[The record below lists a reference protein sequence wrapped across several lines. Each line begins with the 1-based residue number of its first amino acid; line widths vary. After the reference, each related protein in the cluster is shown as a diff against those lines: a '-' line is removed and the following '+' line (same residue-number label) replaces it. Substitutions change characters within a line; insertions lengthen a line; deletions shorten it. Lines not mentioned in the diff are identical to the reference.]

1 VVQVAGARNRVFPR
15 TLGVL
20 GTGLRASAV
29 ARRLLDTR
37 PAAVNLT
44 IFGRDLDRLA
54 ALESA
59 GARRAASPADLAAR
73 SELVIVVL
81 RDLDELNALLGGP
94 SGLQAGVHS
103 PTTVV
108 IGSPIP
114 PDIARDLARCL
125 PESSTGL
132 LRMVDAPLTGRL
144 ESIASGTLSI
154 MVGASSAAYLD
165 VRPVL
170 DLLGRSTRLGGVG
183 SGQVATACAQ
193 LVVAATAMAL
203 GESAVLAERY
213 GLALNEVLAS
223 WRGSEV
229 ESELLSAS
237 SANLTAKSYEPSM
250 PAGDVL
256 AWLQIA
262 EREAL
267 RTGTRTDL
275 VHGLLDLYGELS
287 SSDLADV
294 DLSVTQSFVERRA
307 TRTFWEQGARASES
321 EMLDEDDLEVSMAAE
336 PGRRTGARHVAAP
349 AARILGS
356 AR

>member
-1 VVQVAGARNRVFPR
+1 MVQVAGARNRGFPR

-37 PAAVNLT
+37 PAAVHLA
-44 IFGRDLDRLA
+44 IFGRDLDRLM
-54 ALESA
+54 ALERE

-73 SELVIVVL
+73 SEVVIVVL
-81 RDLDELNALLGGP
+81 RDLDELNALLSGP

-103 PTTVV
+103 PTTV
-108 IGSPIP
+108 ILGSPIP
-114 PDIARDLARCL
+114 PEVARDLARCL

-132 LRMVDAPLTGRL
+132 LRVVDAPLTGRL
-144 ESIASGTLSI
+144 ESIGSGTLSI
-154 MVGASSAAYLD
+154 MVGASPAAYLD
-165 VRPVL
+165 VQPVL
-170 DLLGRSTRLGGVG
+170 DLLGRSTRVGGVG

-203 GESAVLAERY
+203 GESTVLAERH
-213 GLALNEVLAS
+213 GLALDEVLGG
-223 WRGSEV
+223 WRGSEA
-229 ESELLSAS
+229 ESDFLRAS
-237 SANLTAKSYEPSM
+237 SNHLTAKSYEPST

-275 VHGLLDLYGELS
+275 VHGLLDLYAELIG
-287 SSDLADV
+287 SDLADA
-294 DLSVTQSFVERRA
+294 DLSVTQSFVEHRPS
-307 TRTFWEQGARASES
+307 RTFWEQGARAAEP
-321 EMLDEDDLEVSMAAE
+321 ELRDEDDLEESVAAE